1 MPSRPPKKWA
11 TAASVKADLQEAGLR
26 PSRDR
31 GQSFLKDELVAGRQ
45 VLAAE
50 VAPGDR
56 VLEVGG
62 GLGVLTRELSKQG
75 ARVLVVEIEPSLV
88 KKLKEERLDGVQVVL
103 GDALTAD
110 LGKPDKVVAN
120 IPYSISS
127 PLLERLAGLTASVMV
142 LMVQAEVA
150 ERLAAG
156 PGSKGWSRLAAVVRR
171 TYDVE
176 ILERVPPTAFFPQ
189 PKVPSAVVRLTR
201 RAGKGEGNDKDYAEV
216 VGALFAERR
225 KKVRNT
231 APAAAAAIRAPP
243 EGAVDAVENLG
254 IADRRPEELSVQEFE
269 ALTLALAA
277 LKKP

>member
-26 PSRDR
+26 PSREK
-31 GQSFLKDELVAGRQ
+31 GQSFLRDELVAGRQ

-50 VAPGDR
+50 VGPGDS

-62 GLGVLTRELSKQG
+62 GLGVLTRELSKRG
-75 ARVLVVEIEPSLV
+75 ARVQVIEIEPALAR
-88 KKLKEERLDGVQVVL
+88 KLKEERLEGVSVVH
-103 GDALTAD
+103 GDALAVD

-127 PLLERLAGLTASVMV
+127 PLLERLAGLPSTVMV

-171 TYDVE
+171 TFDVE
-176 ILERVPPTAFFPQ
+176 IIERVPPTAFFPQ
-189 PKVPSAVVRLTR
+189 PKVPSAIVRLTR
-201 RAGKGEGNDKDYAEV
+201 RAGKGQGSDFEYAEV

-243 EGAVDAVENLG
+243 EGAVEAVERLG
-254 IADRRPEELSVQEFE
+254 VADRRPEELSVEEFE
-269 ALTLALAA
+269 ALALALAA
-277 LKKP
+277 LKNA